1 MLSSQGAV
9 FYWNVEYTTPPR
21 KPRQKAALF
30 KKVVSN
36 LGGKDY
42 GRKKPDRR
50 VLKTKKAIR
59 NALAQLLAEK
69 ELEEITVKEVAD
81 TADINRKTFY
91 NYYAGVHQVIDEI
104 ENEII
109 STFDQAIREVDARRD
124 IKNPYTF
131 FEKITAILN
140 QDLDFYSH
148 LSRMRGNLSL
158 SYKITTLL
166 KTKILKSFLQEHSC
180 DPQEAEI
187 FVEYAVWGMMA
198 VYESWFN
205 SQRSTPLEEIS
216 QKLSVVCVYGLA
228 GLLREDS

>member
-1 MLSSQGAV
+1 MG
-9 FYWNVEYTTPPR
+9 
-21 KPRQKAALF
+21 
-30 KKVVSN
+30 
-36 LGGKDY
+36 
-42 GRKKPDRR
+42 
-50 VLKTKKAIR
+50 
-59 NALAQLLAEK
+59 LAQLLAEK

-91 NYYAGVHQVIDEI
+91 NYYTGIHQVIDEI
-104 ENEII
+104 ESGIVF
-109 STFDQAIREVDARRD
+109 TFDQAIREVDARRD
-124 IKNPYTF
+124 KKNPYVF

-148 LSRMRGNLSL
+148 LFRMRGNLSL

-166 KTKILKSFLQEHSC
+166 KTKILTSFLQEHSC

-187 FVEYAVWGMMA
+187 FVEYAVWGMMT

-205 SQRSTPLEEIS
+205 SQRSAPLEEIS

-228 GLLREDS
+228 GLLREDF

>member
-1 MLSSQGAV
+1 M
-9 FYWNVEYTTPPR
+9 EE
-21 KPRQKAALF
+21 KE
-30 KKVVSN
+30 
-36 LGGKDY
+36 
-42 GRKKPDRR
+42 KKPDRR

-69 ELEEITVKEVAD
+69 QLEEITVKEVAD

-148 LSRMRGNLSL
+148 LFRMRGNLSL

-166 KTKILKSFLQEHSC
+166 KTNILTSFLQEHSC
-180 DPQEAEI
+180 DPQEAS
-187 FVEYAVWGMMA
+187 FLCGV
-198 VYESWFN
+198 
-205 SQRSTPLEEIS
+205 R
-216 QKLSVVCVYGLA
+216 CVGND
-228 GLLREDS
+228 GRV

>member
-1 MLSSQGAV
+1 MEG
-9 FYWNVEYTTPPR
+9 
-21 KPRQKAALF
+21 
-30 KKVVSN
+30 
-36 LGGKDY
+36 
-42 GRKKPDRR
+42 KKPDRR
-50 VLKTKKAIR
+50 VLKTKRAIR
-59 NALAQLLAEK
+59 NALAQLLVEK
-69 ELEEITVKEVAD
+69 ELDEITVKDVAD

-91 NYYAGVHQVIDEI
+91 NYYTGIHQVIDEI
-104 ENEII
+104 ESGIVF
-109 STFDQAIREVDARRD
+109 TFDQAIREADARRD
-124 IKNPYTF
+124 IKNPYVF

-148 LSRMRGNLSL
+148 LFRMRGNLSL

-166 KTKILKSFLQEHSC
+166 KKKILESFLQEHSC
-180 DPQEAEI
+180 DPQEGEI

-228 GLLREDS
+228 GLLKEDA

>member
-1 MLSSQGAV
+1 MEG
-9 FYWNVEYTTPPR
+9 
-21 KPRQKAALF
+21 
-30 KKVVSN
+30 
-36 LGGKDY
+36 
-42 GRKKPDRR
+42 KKPDRR
-50 VLKTKKAIR
+50 VLKTKRAIR
-59 NALAQLLAEK
+59 NALAQLLVEK
-69 ELEEITVKEVAD
+69 ELDEITVKDVAD

-91 NYYAGVHQVIDEI
+91 NYYTGIHQVIDEI
-104 ENEII
+104 ESGIVF
-109 STFDQAIREVDARRD
+109 TFDQAIREVGARRD
-124 IKNPYTF
+124 IKNPYVF

-148 LSRMRGNLSL
+148 LFRMRGNLSL

-166 KTKILKSFLQEHSC
+166 KKKILESFLQEHSC
-180 DPQEAEI
+180 DPQEGEI

-228 GLLREDS
+228 GLLKEDA

>member
-1 MLSSQGAV
+1 MSQKSKQDLRFIKNENLIRKTFREMIAET
-9 FYWNVEYTTPPR
+9 EYR
-21 KPRQKAALF
+21 KI
-30 KKVVSN
+30 S
-36 LGGKDY
+36 
-42 GRKKPDRR
+42 
-50 VLKTKKAIR
+50 I
-59 NALAQLLAEK
+59 K
-69 ELEEITVKEVAD
+69 ELTQRAQ
-81 TADINRKTFY
+81 INRKTFY

-148 LSRMRGNLSL
+148 LFRMRGNLSL

-166 KTKILKSFLQEHSC
+166 KTKILTSFLQEHSC
-180 DPQEAEI
+180 DPQEGEI

>member
-1 MLSSQGAV
+1 MG
-9 FYWNVEYTTPPR
+9 
-21 KPRQKAALF
+21 
-30 KKVVSN
+30 
-36 LGGKDY
+36 
-42 GRKKPDRR
+42 
-50 VLKTKKAIR
+50 
-59 NALAQLLAEK
+59 LAQLLAEK

-91 NYYAGVHQVIDEI
+91 NYYADVHQVIDEI

-148 LSRMRGNLSL
+148 LFRMRGNLSL

-166 KTKILKSFLQEHSC
+166 KTKILTSFLQEHSC

-228 GLLREDS
+228 GLLREDF

>member
-1 MLSSQGAV
+1 M
-9 FYWNVEYTTPPR
+9 EE
-21 KPRQKAALF
+21 KE
-30 KKVVSN
+30 
-36 LGGKDY
+36 
-42 GRKKPDRR
+42 KKPDRR

-59 NALAQLLAEK
+59 NALAQLLVEK

-109 STFDQAIREVDARRD
+109 STFDLAIREVDARRD

-148 LSRMRGNLSL
+148 LFRMRGNLSL

>member
-1 MLSSQGAV
+1 M
-9 FYWNVEYTTPPR
+9 EE
-21 KPRQKAALF
+21 KE
-30 KKVVSN
+30 
-36 LGGKDY
+36 
-42 GRKKPDRR
+42 KKPDRR

-148 LSRMRGNLSL
+148 LFRMRRNLSL

-166 KTKILKSFLQEHSC
+166 KTKILTSFLQEHSC

-187 FVEYAVWGMMA
+187 FVEY
-198 VYESWFN
+198 
-205 SQRSTPLEEIS
+205 LEEIS

>member
-1 MLSSQGAV
+1 M
-9 FYWNVEYTTPPR
+9 EE
-21 KPRQKAALF
+21 KE
-30 KKVVSN
+30 
-36 LGGKDY
+36 
-42 GRKKPDRR
+42 KKPDRR
-50 VLKTKKAIR
+50 VLKTKRAIR
-59 NALAQLLAEK
+59 NALAQLLVEK
-69 ELEEITVKEVAD
+69 ELDEITVKDVAD

-91 NYYAGVHQVIDEI
+91 NYYTGIHQVIDEI
-104 ENEII
+104 ESGIVF
-109 STFDQAIREVDARRD
+109 TFDQAIREVDARRD
-124 IKNPYTF
+124 IKNSYVF

-148 LSRMRGNLSL
+148 LFRMRGNLSL

-166 KTKILKSFLQEHSC
+166 KTKILTSFLQEHSC

-228 GLLREDS
+228 GLLREDF

>member
-1 MLSSQGAV
+1 MLSSQRQFSIGM
-9 FYWNVEYTTPPR
+9 WNIPHR
-21 KPRQKAALF
+21 RASHAKKPHFLKGCFQPGRERLW
-30 KKVVSN
+30 KK
-36 LGGKDY
+36 
-42 GRKKPDRR
+42 KKKRPDRR

-148 LSRMRGNLSL
+148 LFRMRGNLSL

-166 KTKILKSFLQEHSC
+166 KTKILTSFLQEHSC
-180 DPQEAEI
+180 DPQEA
-187 FVEYAVWGMMA
+187 
-198 VYESWFN
+198 
-205 SQRSTPLEEIS
+205 RSLWSTLCGE
-216 QKLSVVCVYGLA
+216 
-228 GLLREDS
+228 

>member
-1 MLSSQGAV
+1 M
-9 FYWNVEYTTPPR
+9 
-21 KPRQKAALF
+21 
-30 KKVVSN
+30 
-36 LGGKDY
+36 
-42 GRKKPDRR
+42 
-50 VLKTKKAIR
+50 
-59 NALAQLLAEK
+59 
-69 ELEEITVKEVAD
+69 
-81 TADINRKTFY
+81 
-91 NYYAGVHQVIDEI
+91 
-104 ENEII
+104 
-109 STFDQAIREVDARRD
+109 
-124 IKNPYTF
+124 
-131 FEKITAILN
+131 
-140 QDLDFYSH
+140 DFYSH

>member
-1 MLSSQGAV
+1 M
-9 FYWNVEYTTPPR
+9 EE
-21 KPRQKAALF
+21 
-30 KKVVSN
+30 
-36 LGGKDY
+36 
-42 GRKKPDRR
+42 KKPDRR
-50 VLKTKKAIR
+50 VLKTKRAIR
-59 NALAQLLAEK
+59 NALAQLLVEK
-69 ELEEITVKEVAD
+69 ELDEITVKDVAD

-91 NYYAGVHQVIDEI
+91 NYYTGIHQVIDEI
-104 ENEII
+104 ESGIVF
-109 STFDQAIREVDARRD
+109 TFDQAIREVDARR
-124 IKNPYTF
+124 KNPYVF
-131 FEKITAILN
+131 FEKITTILN

-148 LSRMRGNLSL
+148 LFRMRGNLSL

-187 FVEYAVWGMMA
+187 FVEYAVWGMIA

>member
-1 MLSSQGAV
+1 M
-9 FYWNVEYTTPPR
+9 EE
-21 KPRQKAALF
+21 KE
-30 KKVVSN
+30 
-36 LGGKDY
+36 
-42 GRKKPDRR
+42 KKPDRR
-50 VLKTKKAIR
+50 VLKTKRAIR
-59 NALAQLLAEK
+59 NALAQLLVEK
-69 ELEEITVKEVAD
+69 ELDEITVKGVAD

-91 NYYAGVHQVIDEI
+91 NYYTGIHQVIDEI
-104 ENEII
+104 ESGIVF
-109 STFDQAIREVDARRD
+109 TFDQAIREVDARRD
-124 IKNPYTF
+124 IKNSYVF

-148 LSRMRGNLSL
+148 LFRMRGNLSL

-166 KTKILKSFLQEHSC
+166 KTKILTSFLQEHSC

-228 GLLREDS
+228 GLLREDF

>member
-1 MLSSQGAV
+1 MEG
-9 FYWNVEYTTPPR
+9 
-21 KPRQKAALF
+21 
-30 KKVVSN
+30 
-36 LGGKDY
+36 
-42 GRKKPDRR
+42 KKPDRR
-50 VLKTKKAIR
+50 VLKTKRAIR
-59 NALAQLLAEK
+59 NALAQLLVEK
-69 ELEEITVKEVAD
+69 ELDEITVKDVAD

-91 NYYAGVHQVIDEI
+91 NYYTGIHQVIDEI
-104 ENEII
+104 ESGIVF
-109 STFDQAIREVDARRD
+109 TFDQAIREVDARRD
-124 IKNPYTF
+124 IKNPYVF

-148 LSRMRGNLSL
+148 LFRMRGNLSL

-166 KTKILKSFLQEHSC
+166 KKKILESFLQEHSC

-228 GLLREDS
+228 GLLKKDA

>member
-1 MLSSQGAV
+1 M
-9 FYWNVEYTTPPR
+9 
-21 KPRQKAALF
+21 
-30 KKVVSN
+30 
-36 LGGKDY
+36 
-42 GRKKPDRR
+42 
-50 VLKTKKAIR
+50 
-59 NALAQLLAEK
+59 
-69 ELEEITVKEVAD
+69 
-81 TADINRKTFY
+81 
-91 NYYAGVHQVIDEI
+91 
-104 ENEII
+104 
-109 STFDQAIREVDARRD
+109 
-124 IKNPYTF
+124 F
-131 FEKITAILN
+131 FEKLTATLN

-148 LSRMRGNLSL
+148 LFRMRGNLSL

-166 KTKILKSFLQEHSC
+166 KKKILESFLQEHSC

>member
-1 MLSSQGAV
+1 MEG
-9 FYWNVEYTTPPR
+9 
-21 KPRQKAALF
+21 
-30 KKVVSN
+30 
-36 LGGKDY
+36 
-42 GRKKPDRR
+42 KKPDRR
-50 VLKTKKAIR
+50 VLKTKRAIR
-59 NALAQLLAEK
+59 NALAQLLVEK
-69 ELEEITVKEVAD
+69 ELDEITVKDVAD

-91 NYYAGVHQVIDEI
+91 NYYTDIHQVIDEI
-104 ENEII
+104 ESGIVF
-109 STFDQAIREVDARRD
+109 TFDQAIREVDARRD
-124 IKNPYTF
+124 IKNPYVG

-148 LSRMRGNLSL
+148 LFRMRGNLSL

-166 KTKILKSFLQEHSC
+166 KKKILESFLQEHSC

-228 GLLREDS
+228 GLLREDF

>member
-1 MLSSQGAV
+1 MG
-9 FYWNVEYTTPPR
+9 
-21 KPRQKAALF
+21 
-30 KKVVSN
+30 
-36 LGGKDY
+36 
-42 GRKKPDRR
+42 
-50 VLKTKKAIR
+50 
-59 NALAQLLAEK
+59 LAQLLAEK

-91 NYYAGVHQVIDEI
+91 NYYTGIHQVIDEI
-104 ENEII
+104 ESGIVF
-109 STFDQAIREVDARRD
+109 TFDQAIREVDARRD
-124 IKNPYTF
+124 IKNPYVF
-131 FEKITAILN
+131 FEKTTAILN

-148 LSRMRGNLSL
+148 LFRMRGNLSL

>member
-1 MLSSQGAV
+1 M
-9 FYWNVEYTTPPR
+9 EE
-21 KPRQKAALF
+21 
-30 KKVVSN
+30 
-36 LGGKDY
+36 
-42 GRKKPDRR
+42 KKPDRR
-50 VLKTKKAIR
+50 VLKTKRAIR
-59 NALAQLLAEK
+59 NALAQLLVEK
-69 ELEEITVKEVAD
+69 ELDEITVKDVAD

-91 NYYAGVHQVIDEI
+91 NYYTGIHQVIDEI
-104 ENEII
+104 ESGIVF
-109 STFDQAIREVDARRD
+109 TFDQAIREVDARRD
-124 IKNPYTF
+124 TKNPYVF

-148 LSRMRGNLSL
+148 LFRMRGNLSL

-166 KTKILKSFLQEHSC
+166 KKKILESFLQEHSC

-228 GLLREDS
+228 GLLKEDA

>member
-1 MLSSQGAV
+1 M
-9 FYWNVEYTTPPR
+9 EE
-21 KPRQKAALF
+21 
-30 KKVVSN
+30 
-36 LGGKDY
+36 
-42 GRKKPDRR
+42 KKPDRR
-50 VLKTKKAIR
+50 VLKTKRAIR
-59 NALAQLLAEK
+59 NALAQLLVEK
-69 ELEEITVKEVAD
+69 ELDEITVKDVAD

-91 NYYAGVHQVIDEI
+91 NYYTGIHQVIDEI
-104 ENEII
+104 ESGIVF
-109 STFDQAIREVDARRD
+109 TFDQAIREVDARRD
-124 IKNPYTF
+124 TKNPYVF

-148 LSRMRGNLSL
+148 LFRMRGNLSL

-228 GLLREDS
+228 WLLREDS

>member
-1 MLSSQGAV
+1 MEG
-9 FYWNVEYTTPPR
+9 
-21 KPRQKAALF
+21 
-30 KKVVSN
+30 
-36 LGGKDY
+36 
-42 GRKKPDRR
+42 KKPDRR
-50 VLKTKKAIR
+50 VLKTKRAIR
-59 NALAQLLAEK
+59 NALAQLLVEK
-69 ELEEITVKEVAD
+69 ELDEITVKDVAD

-91 NYYAGVHQVIDEI
+91 NYYTGIHQVIDEI
-104 ENEII
+104 KSGIVF
-109 STFDQAIREVDARRD
+109 TFDQAIREVDARRD
-124 IKNPYTF
+124 IKKPYTF

-148 LSRMRGNLSL
+148 LFRMRGNLSL

-166 KTKILKSFLQEHSC
+166 ETKILTSFLQEHSC